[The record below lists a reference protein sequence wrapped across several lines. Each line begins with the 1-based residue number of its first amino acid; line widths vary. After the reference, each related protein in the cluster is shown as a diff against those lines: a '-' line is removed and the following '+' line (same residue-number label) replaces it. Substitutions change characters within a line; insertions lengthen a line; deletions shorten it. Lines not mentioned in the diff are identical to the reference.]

1 MREWG
6 TLEGE
11 NEEAA
16 EWEEW
21 SHCALR
27 CLTGLWTLLCGTA
40 CHGAAQKI
48 LQGKS
53 CQPNVASCSGID
65 IFLNQEYRE
74 RTGTLL
80 TLLGM
85 EPRVS
90 GCEKRKWSI
99 PQWTVRD
106 TCCEWTHDWRNG
118 QLKLH
123 MNRNQREGSD
133 FDQILWG
140 CWSRICCGRGVW

>member
-1 MREWG
+1 MRKQR
-6 TLEGE
+6 
-11 NEEAA
+11 NERMV
-16 EWEEW
+16 
-21 SHCALR
+21 ALR
-27 CLTGLWTLLCGTA
+27 PSLLDRFVDAPLWNSVPWSST
-40 CHGAAQKI
+40 KI

-99 PQWTVRD
+99 PQ
-106 TCCEWTHDWRNG
+106 
-118 QLKLH
+118 
-123 MNRNQREGSD
+123 
-133 FDQILWG
+133 
-140 CWSRICCGRGVW
+140 